1 MKSGIPEWMGRLPN
15 KPNEKVPV
23 RIEKE
28 DEGIT
33 DIYGNGKERMC
44 CHTYISTDN
53 ILISHWIVPAGQSF
67 QPPDLHSGDEPY
79 YILEGEAYI
88 FNPET
93 GQLISAKEGDIVFIP
108 RKSWHQVYNF
118 SDKDVIIIAIIT
130 GKPWEEKDMDLV
142 EKRDFR
148 SVYFNKESMGERK

>member
-1 MKSGIPEWMGRLPN
+1 MKSGIPEWMGRLPFEPG
-15 KPNEKVPV
+15 KKVPV
-23 RIEKE
+23 KIDKT
-28 DEGIT
+28 DTGIT
-33 DIYGNGKERMC
+33 NIYGNGKEKMC
-44 CHTYISTDN
+44 THTYISTDN

-79 YILEGEAYI
+79 YILDGEAHL

-93 GQLISAKEGDIVFIP
+93 GQLISAKAGDVVFIP

-118 SDKDVIIIAIIT
+118 SDRDVVIVAIIA

-142 EKRDFR
+142 EKRDFKPL
-148 SVYFNKESMGERK
+148 YFNDKK